1 MSDPCSISI
10 STGAYAEF
18 PLAAALV
25 RIAEL
30 APAAEICSWG
40 RHSLLEP
47 GNARAV
53 QTIGLSFSVHG
64 PLTHT
69 GLGSRSETERRAA
82 VEVHRRHLWVAAEL
96 GATRYVVH
104 PDLRE
109 RKQVRDAKV
118 VRALERS
125 FAELGELQEELGLR
139 ILVENM
145 AFNGRSHFVAPNDLD
160 LQGLGVALDVG
171 HAAISGT
178 LTAWL
183 AEAGAGGSEA
193 RPQVNGEKLSE
204 AHPQAHGDDL
214 GEAPSHAH
222 RDGSG
227 EVHLRSDSDSLGEL
241 HLHDNRGYASPDAH
255 DRLGTGVVDAVAA
268 VGRARAAGVVVVLE
282 HIREDDVLA
291 SIAYLRRRGLI
302 SRDGCGGG

>member
-1 MSDPCSISI
+1 
-10 STGAYAEF
+10 
-18 PLAAALV
+18 V

-47 GNARAV
+47 ANARAV
-53 QTIGLSFSVHG
+53 RTIGLSFSVHG
-64 PLTHT
+64 PLTHA

-125 FAELGELQEELGLR
+125 FAELRELQEELGLR

-193 RPQVNGEKLSE
+193 
-204 AHPQAHGDDL
+204 HPQAHGDDL

-222 RDGSG
+222 GDGLG
-227 EVHLRSDSDSLGEL
+227 EAHLPSDSDSLGEL
-241 HLHDNRGYASPDAH
+241 HLHDNRGYASPDTH